1 MKPHKQIRRA
11 TQTRKA
17 ALPPFPFFLCA
28 VGQNL
33 IATRNIRKQANPL
46 TTNEKTFSNRYYF
59 CHFGRAPHRNIPLRV
74 FLTATD
80 PDSEIWQANE
90 NKRETIF

>member
-59 CHFGRAPHRNIPLRV
+59 CHFGASAAPQHSPSRISNRNRPGFRNL
-74 FLTATD
+74 A
-80 PDSEIWQANE
+80 SQ
-90 NKRETIF
+90 